1 MKFEFNREE
10 YKRTY
15 ITPGGYIGKVINVI
29 IKGEKIS
36 VYFDIEH
43 GENKGMFMKEY
54 KSKGGG
60 STFEASKWNAKGVVN
75 FDFQYSGAKY
85 AFADLLDSVEQSNQS
100 FKWDN
105 ETDVLKGKLIG
116 IVYRKNTY
124 EDKFGALRE
133 GTDYPELTS
142 IKTINNKTYSIEPKG
157 EINKSSNSSSQ
168 SMQTF
173 EIKDDDIQF

>member
-15 ITPGGYIGKVINVI
+15 ITPGGYIGKIINVLI
-29 IKGEKIS
+29 NGEKIS

-85 AFADLLDSVEQSNQS
+85 AFADLLDNIELSNQS
-100 FKWDN
+100 FKWNDD
-105 ETDVLKGKLIG
+105 TDALKGRLIG
-116 IVYRKNTY
+116 VVYRKNVY
-124 EDKFGALRE
+124 EDKFGNWRE

-142 IKTINNKTYSIEPKG
+142 IKVINDKSFSIEPK
-157 EINKSSNSSSQ
+157 EKKNAPTQSQ
-168 SMQTF
+168 EMQTYSVS
-173 EIKDDDIQF
+173 EDDIQF